1 MALLFAGLGRSNG
14 RTSVESLEYEAGE
27 PTMLQKA
34 DNRIADR
41 AKKIYNDRLKGVL
54 EATEPNKFVAIEPES
69 GDYFVG
75 VTLSE
80 AIGKSREKHPKR
92 LAHAIRVG
100 HRAAVH
106 FGMHVQ

>member
-1 MALLFAGLGRSNG
+1 
-14 RTSVESLEYEAGE
+14 
-27 PTMLQKA
+27 MLQKA
-34 DNRIADR
+34 DISIADR

-80 AIGKSREKHPKR
+80 ARQS
-92 LAHAIRVG
+92 
-100 HRAAVH
+100 AVH
-106 FGMHVQ
+106 LSALIYTYVSTLGHATPAAFSWSFHESVCRPLQPTTSGPIH